1 MDFNTIEEALEDIR
15 QGKMIVVVDDEDRE
29 NEGDLFLAAEK
40 VTPES
45 VNFMA
50 SFGKGMIC
58 VPLTEDRARNL
69 ELDLMVKKNTENM
82 KTAFTITVDH
92 KSSTT
97 GISAFERAK
106 TIKELAN
113 PDSVSGD
120 FTRPGHIF
128 PLIARDGGVLKR
140 SGHTEAAVDLARLAG
155 LYPAGVICEIMNE
168 DGTMARVPRLIEFSK
183 NHGLKIITI
192 EDLIKYRRKNEK
204 LITAAA
210 KAKLPTEYG
219 EFIIT
224 AYENTIN
231 GEHHIA
237 LIKGDISN
245 PNEPVLVRVHS
256 ECLTGDAFHSLR
268 CDCGEQLA
276 AALRQISDEGR
287 GVLLYMRQEG
297 RGIGLVNKIRAY
309 ELQDKGKDTVEANV
323 LLGFAPDLREY
334 GIGAQI
340 LYDLGIRKMRLLT
353 NNPKKIIGLSGY
365 GLEIVERVP
374 IQIEANDVNK
384 FYMRTKKEKMGH
396 ILNNLSINL
405 NTMKNQEGVN
415 NGS

>member
-1 MDFNTIEEALEDIR
+1 MDFNTIKEALEDIR